1 MTVKLKKIA
10 IISTSPFILKFFFKN
25 HVDYLA
31 KKYKV
36 DVYTNLKN
44 FSAINL
50 ENYPA
55 KVLNLG
61 ISREINL
68 LEDIL
73 CLFKLILIFLFCRYD
88 LVISLGPKAG
98 LLGTLA
104 SFITRTKKRLFIFQG
119 EVWATKTGFY
129 RFFLKSIDQSIVLL
143 STCVLAVNHKEKI
156 FLENEGVDKYGKI
169 KVLGYGSIGGVNTSP
184 SLFLPNDRIKFLKKL
199 NFSSESIIML
209 YMGRVNKEKGLVD
222 LVQAFKGNINFWPKL
237 NLIIVGPDEAKTI
250 NFLCKILGKYK
261 SRVRFLGYQSDPS
274 LFFYI
279 ADFVILPSYREGLP
293 QTILEAFAYKKP
305 VISTKIYGVEGVVID
320 RFNGILVKPGDI
332 PGISLAINFLYKNP
346 AKIKLYGENAY
357 KFVKEKFNKKKVM
370 SLYEKYFDRLLK

>member
-1 MTVKLKKIA
+1 
-10 IISTSPFILKFFFKN
+10 
-25 HVDYLA
+25 
-31 KKYKV
+31 
-36 DVYTNLKN
+36 
-44 FSAINL
+44 
-50 ENYPA
+50 
-55 KVLNLG
+55 
-61 ISREINL
+61 
-68 LEDIL
+68 
-73 CLFKLILIFLFCRYD
+73 
-88 LVISLGPKAG
+88 
-98 LLGTLA
+98 
-104 SFITRTKKRLFIFQG
+104 
-119 EVWATKTGFY
+119 
-129 RFFLKSIDQSIVLL
+129 
-143 STCVLAVNHKEKI
+143 
-156 FLENEGVDKYGKI
+156 
-169 KVLGYGSIGGVNTSP
+169 LGYGSIGGVNTSP

-209 YMGRVNKEKGLVD
+209 YMGRVNKEKGLVY

-250 NFLCKILGKYK
+250 NFLSKILGKYK

>member
-1 MTVKLKKIA
+1 MTAKLKKIA
-10 IISTSPFILKFFFKN
+10 IVSTTPFILKHFFLEHIVF
-25 HVDYLA
+25 LA
-31 KKYKV
+31 KNYEV
-36 DVYTNLKN
+36 DIYTNLKN
-44 FSAINL
+44 FSAINT
-50 ENYPA
+50 ENFPA
-55 KVLNLG
+55 KVFNLG

-73 CLFKLILIFLFCRYD
+73 CLFKLNLIFLFCRYD

-98 LLGTLA
+98 LLGSLA
-104 SFITRTKKRLFIFQG
+104 SFITRTKKRLFFFQG

-129 RFFLKSIDQSIVLL
+129 RFFLKSIDQLIVLL
-143 STCVLAVNHKEKI
+143 STNVLAVNHKEKL
-156 FLENEGVDKYGKI
+156 FLKNEGVDKYRKI

-184 SLFLPNDRIKFLKKL
+184 LSFVPNDRIKFLEKL

-250 NFLCKILGKYK
+250 NFLSKILDKYK

-279 ADFVILPSYREGLP
+279 SDFVILPSYREGLP
-293 QTILEAFAYKKP
+293 QSILEAFVYKKP

-320 RFNGILVKPGDI
+320 GFNGILVEPGDI
-332 PGISLAINFLYKNP
+332 SGISLAIDFLYKNP
-346 AKIKLYGENAY
+346 VKIKLYGKNAY

-370 SLYEKYFDRLLK
+370 NLYEKYFDRLLK

>member
-1 MTVKLKKIA
+1 MTAKLKKIA
-10 IISTSPFILKFFFKN
+10 IVTTTPFILKHFFLE
-25 HVDYLA
+25 HIVYLA
-31 KKYKV
+31 KNYEV
-36 DVYTNLKN
+36 NIYTNIKN
-44 FSAINL
+44 FSAINT
-50 ENYPA
+50 ENFPV
-55 KVLNLG
+55 KVFNLR

-73 CLFKLILIFLFCRYD
+73 CLFKLNLIFLFCRYD
-88 LVISLGPKAG
+88 LVICLGPKAG
-98 LLGTLA
+98 LFGSLA

-129 RFFLKSIDQSIVLL
+129 RFFLKSIDQLIVLL
-143 STCVLAVNHKEKI
+143 STNVLAVNYKEKL
-156 FLENEGVDKYGKI
+156 FLKNEGVDKYGKI

-184 SLFLPNDRIKFLKKL
+184 PSFVPNDRIKFLKKL
-199 NFSSESIIML
+199 GLPSNSIIML
-209 YMGRVNKEKGLVD
+209 YMGRINREKGLVD
-222 LVQAFKGNINFWPKL
+222 LALAFKKNFNSWPNL
-237 NLIIVGPDEAKTI
+237 SLIIVGPDEANTS
-250 NFLCKILGKYK
+250 NFLNKILGECE

-279 ADFVILPSYREGLP
+279 SDFVILPSYREGLP
-293 QTILEAFAYKKP
+293 QSILEAFVYKKP